1 MELRHSCSLRGL
13 CAGVSLATMSLLL
26 AEPAMAQAQTAKK
39 DPAVAD
45 AAKET
50 PEGAKD
56 EIVVTGYAASVMKSL
71 DEKRRSNSLI
81 DVISAED
88 VGKFPESNLA
98 EALQRLP
105 GINIER
111 ENGEGRTITV
121 RGLGGDFVRTRLNGI
136 ETVAAAGNNEG
147 QTNINRTRGFDFNV
161 FASDLFSRL
170 TVRKSAEATVDEGS
184 LGSTVDIDTGSAFKK
199 KGFHISVSAQDT
211 YFQNDKSHNPRLAG
225 VISNTFF
232 NDTLGITLSAAYQ
245 ERESSLSFYDRNP
258 GQFEVIYRGSD
269 LAGPVK
275 NGTGSTVTPACI
287 SSGAPVVNATTN
299 RSPLNCF
306 WGFAAP
312 TPTTTSAAPS
322 GIGRTAFGIDANSL
336 MFGSDPTAYSVIN
349 NNLAANMP
357 ALTTLQKQELMQ
369 ERLGLTGTLEW
380 RPTSRTRLRM
390 DGLYAK
396 FDVETDSHILGPFGL
411 NRHFDNARAE
421 IGLTNT
427 STGLRPFSGTGA
439 NYFADR
445 RGVYGNTCTTSATLD
460 CTGTLGNASVAV
472 LPTAQYWNGSAYVS
486 VPSVLNVNTFSTNP
500 YNLDTYDYYNNP
512 NSPGYNAAAAGTDR
526 RGILNYDQLVGKEH
540 TTVVEANANNAG
552 QIDYLK
558 LNRVDWL
565 TNNAYAENR
574 SRFYQ
579 FDMRLEQEF
588 TDRFN
593 GTFTWG
599 KSRSELRIDGGRTDV
614 FALDKDNFVFDE
626 RQGGVMPIYQP
637 GFDVANV
644 NEFGGGD
651 LVKGYAGIARYTRE
665 SDNKFETFRA
675 DFNWNIV
682 PDKFWLLFG
691 VSQRNYD
698 YRASQKQVSRGVIS
712 TIKELNKYGRDTGNP
727 QYANL
732 TLAQM
737 GNVVTF
743 GEGLDLPQ
751 GTPTSWWSPDR
762 KIFEQIF
769 GYTCDCVNEF
779 ADWRLA
785 NENGNILFVA
795 ERDLS
800 GYVQGDFN
808 FDLFG
813 RPLRGN
819 LGVRVARTRVNSR
832 SVGTTGAFNG
842 IEISGGNEYTDV
854 LPSANFNYEIT
865 DNLVIRLALAKTMAR
880 PQLGNLGPG
889 VTSISIGTTPDT
901 SNLPRVT
908 LGNPKL
914 APFRSN
920 NLDFVVEWYPNS
932 NTLLSLAL
940 FYKKLGDYP
949 RQQTFAAKLDEFL
962 PAETYAAIR
971 NGLTL
976 NAQQAAYLDSDNIW
990 NISSFVDSPGGYV
1003 SGLEVQFQHVFEYL
1017 PKPLDGLGV
1026 QANFTYLKS
1035 ELAYLTQQGTQ
1046 AKAPWPFASPY
1057 SFNATL
1063 FYEKGPFEARV
1074 SYSWRD
1080 RYASVFPQ
1088 SIGVCPPGL
1097 LTDPTTGGVCTNP
1110 FNDFSGTE
1118 GSTFVDFKMTYRITR
1133 NFRADFAVQNVFNEP
1148 ERQWLYDPSV
1158 VRRYSSGAG
1167 RIFTF
1172 GLRADF

>member
-1 MELRHSCSLRGL
+1 M
-13 CAGVSLATMSLLL
+13 LLV
-26 AEPAMAQAQTAKK
+26 EPVQAQAQAQDAAAAETAKK
-39 DPAVAD
+39 TESDTA
-45 AAKET
+45 
-50 PEGAKD
+50 GN
-56 EIVVTGYAASVMKSL
+56 EIVVTGYTASVIKSL
-71 DEKRRSNSLI
+71 EEKRRSNTMI

-184 LGSTVDIDTGSAFKK
+184 LGSTVDIDTGTAFKK
-199 KGFHISVSAQDT
+199 KGFHVSVSAQDT
-211 YFQNDKSHNPRLAG
+211 FYQNDKQHNPRFAG
-225 VISNTFF
+225 VVSNTFF
-232 NDTLGITLSAAYQ
+232 NDTLGITLSGAYQ
-245 ERESSLSFYDRNP
+245 KRKSSLSFYDRNP

-269 LAGPVK
+269 LAGPVQ
-275 NGTGSTVTPACI
+275 NGTGNANTPVCI
-287 SSGAPVVNATTN
+287 TSGAPTVNATTN

-306 WGFAAP
+306 WGFAIP
-312 TPTTTSAAPS
+312 TPSTTSAAAS

-336 MFGSDPTAYSVIN
+336 MFGSDPTAYSVVS

-357 ALTTLQKQELMQ
+357 ALTTLQKQELEQ
-369 ERLGLTGTLEW
+369 ERLGLTGTVEW
-380 RPTSRTRLRM
+380 RPTDHTRLRI

-396 FDVETDSHILGPFGL
+396 FDADSDSHILGAFGL

-439 NYFADR
+439 SYFGDR
-445 RGVYGNTCTTSATLD
+445 RGVYGNSCTTSATLD

-472 LPTAQYWNGSAYVS
+472 LPTAQYWNGSTYVS
-486 VPSVLNVNTFSTNP
+486 VPSVLNVNTWSTNP

-512 NSPGYNAAAAGTDR
+512 NSPGYNAAAAATDP
-526 RGILNYDQLVGKEH
+526 RGILNYDQMVGKEH
-540 TTVVEANANNAG
+540 TAIVDAHANGAG

-565 TNNAYAENR
+565 TNDAYAQNR
-574 SRFYQ
+574 SKYYQ
-579 FDMRLEQEF
+579 FDIRLEQDFSE
-588 TDRFN
+588 RLS

-599 KSRSELRIDGGRTDV
+599 RSSSELRIDGGRTDV
-614 FALDKDNFVFDE
+614 FALDKNNFVFDE
-626 RQGGVMPIYQP
+626 RQGGVMPTFQP
-637 GFDVANV
+637 GFDVTNV

-665 SDNKFETFRA
+665 SDNKYQTFRG
-675 DFNWNIV
+675 DFNWNII

-691 VSQRNYD
+691 ASQRNYD

-712 TIKELNKYGRDTGNP
+712 TIKELNKYGRDTNNP
-727 QYANL
+727 LYANL

-737 GNVVTF
+737 GSQVTF
-743 GEGLDLPQ
+743 GEGLDLPA

-762 KIFEQIF
+762 KVFEKIF
-769 GYTCDCVNEF
+769 GYTCDCVNQF

-785 NENGNILFVA
+785 NENGNILYVK

-842 IEISGGNEYTDV
+842 VEIAGANEYTDV
-854 LPSANFNYEIT
+854 LPSANFNYEFT
-865 DNLVIRLALAKTMAR
+865 DKLVARLALAKTMAR

-889 VTSISIGTTPDT
+889 VTSISIGTTPDS

-908 LGNPKL
+908 LGNPTLK
-914 APFRSN
+914 PFRSN
-920 NLDFVVEWYPNS
+920 NIDFVVEWYPNS
-932 NTLLSLAL
+932 KTMLSLAL

-949 RQQTFAAKLDEFL
+949 RQQTFNAKLDEFL
-962 PAETYAAIR
+962 PPETYAAIR

-976 NAQQAAYLDSDNIW
+976 TAQQSAYMDGDNIW
-990 NISSFVDSPGGYV
+990 AITSFVDSPGGYV
-1003 SGLEVQFQHVFEYL
+1003 KGVEVQFQQVLSFL
-1017 PKPLDGLGV
+1017 PKPFDGFGV

-1035 ELAYLTQQGTQ
+1035 ELSYLTQQGTQ
-1046 AKAPWPFASPY
+1046 AKAPWPFASPH
-1057 SFNATL
+1057 SLNATL

-1097 LTDPTTGGVCTNP
+1097 LTDPATGGVCTNP
-1110 FNDFSGTE
+1110 YNDFSGTE
-1118 GSTFVDFKMTYRITR
+1118 GSQYVDFKMSYKITK
-1133 NFRADFAVQNVFNEP
+1133 NFKADFAVQNVFNEP
-1148 ERQWLYDPSV
+1148 ESQWLYDPSV
-1158 VRRYSSGAG
+1158 VRKYSSGAG